1 MGRAGG
7 DYLGRA
13 VCSFYRDFASSGTG
27 ACTWTSDDSLG
38 AWRRR
43 GFVENS
49 RWYGGLRL
57 HAGGSDGSDIGIVG
71 GCRVSDD
78 EETQRHHGG
87 QVFWRSG
94 SMKRLILTFVAIAC
108 VGVYVVGQT
117 TAPASGKRR
126 AVKTGPPNGLFTPA
140 IITGD
145 LVFTSGQIGLDP
157 KTGQF
162 PEGGFE
168 AQFQQVFKNLTGV
181 LEASGS
187 NVENIV
193 KATVFL
199 ADMND
204 YNAMNELYRKQ
215 FKGDPPARTTVQV
228 AKLPRDARIE
238 IEAVAVLK

>member
-1 MGRAGG
+1 
-7 DYLGRA
+7 
-13 VCSFYRDFASSGTG
+13 
-27 ACTWTSDDSLG
+27 
-38 AWRRR
+38 
-43 GFVENS
+43 
-49 RWYGGLRL
+49 
-57 HAGGSDGSDIGIVG
+57 
-71 GCRVSDD
+71 
-78 EETQRHHGG
+78 
-87 QVFWRSG
+87 
-94 SMKRLILTFVAIAC
+94 MKRLIVAFVALAC
-108 VGVYVVGQT
+108 LSAHADGQT
-117 TAPASGKRR
+117 PSSSKRR
-126 AVKTGPPNGLFTPA
+126 PVKTGPPNGIFTPA

-162 PEGGFE
+162 PEGGIE
-168 AQFQQVFKNLTGV
+168 AQTQQVFRNLAAV

-187 NVENIV
+187 SVDHIV

-204 YNAMNELYRKQ
+204 YNVMNELYKKQ